1 MLFEIKKERETKLV
15 INPNTSAIFPSFNL
29 RFLSGV
35 SITILTIPNDS
46 IW

>member
-1 MLFEIKKERETKLV
+1 MLFEIRRERETKLV
-15 INPNTSAIFPSFNL
+15 INPGTNIMFPSFNL

-35 SITILTIPNDS
+35 STTILTIPNDS